1 MKINQLGI
9 DLIKQFE
16 GCKLSPYKCSAGVAT
31 IGYGS
36 TFYPNNIRVQMSD
49 KPITK
54 EYAEELLKSN
64 LKVFEDGV
72 SRYVK
77 SKINSN
83 QFSALVSFAF
93 NLGVGNL
100 AKSTLL
106 KLVNKNPS
114 DPAINL
120 EFMKWNKANGK
131 VLAGL
136 TRRRQAESE
145 LYFK

>member
-1 MKINQLGI
+1 
-9 DLIKQFE
+9 
-16 GCKLSPYKCSAGVAT
+16 
-31 IGYGS
+31 
-36 TFYPNNIRVQMSD
+36 
-49 KPITK
+49 
-54 EYAEELLKSN
+54 
-64 LKVFEDGV
+64 V